1 MDSALKYVDVRVK
14 PWIYVPNVFTPNA
27 DGNNDFFS
35 VKADCI
41 VDFEVLILNRWG
53 EIMYRSNDVNFQ
65 WDGTYMGEPAQD
77 SVHVYKMFARDYSG
91 VGIPLKGDVTLL
103 R

>member
-1 MDSALKYVDVRVK
+1 
-14 PWIYVPNVFTPNA
+14 
-27 DGNNDFFS
+27 
-35 VKADCI
+35 
-41 VDFEVLILNRWG
+41 
-53 EIMYRSNDVNFQ
+53 MYRSNDVNFQ

-77 SVHVYKMFARDYSG
+77 SVHVYKIFARDYSG